1 MYKIGGMCKLL
12 EGHWEGNMSPP
23 EGLENAGMS
32 LKKVRL
38 RLASSTSNK
47 ADTAGGVEKHTAL
60 IHIADDIIME
70 EVKLV
75 KCV

>member
-1 MYKIGGMCKLL
+1 
-12 EGHWEGNMSPP
+12 MSPP
-23 EGLENAGMS
+23 EGLENAGMR
-32 LKKVRL
+32 LKKVGL

-47 ADTAGGVEKHTAL
+47 ADTAGGVEKHTDL
-60 IHIADDIIME
+60 IHIADDIITE